1 MMRTLGSISA
11 LFMACTGTL
20 LGGLQ
25 EDIDRAIGIV
35 HQFQAGPTQAIPTE
49 VLQNAKGLVI
59 IKVVKAAFLASGIGG
74 YGIVI
79 GKTWSGWTAPSGIG
93 IGGAGIGLQAGAE
106 ATDMIFVL
114 NTQAALE
121 AFENNT
127 KVTLGSDISVAAGPI
142 GKKVESGSMIS
153 PADVYSYALTEGFY
167 AGISLEQSL
176 FIERKKANAKYYG
189 EPVTAYELLSGKISR
204 PSGAKALYRELDKY
218 SK

>member
-1 MMRTLGSISA
+1 MLKRLGSISA
-11 LFMACTGTL
+11 MFMACTSTL

-35 HQFQAGPTQAIPTE
+35 HQFEAGPVQAIPTE

-74 YGIVI
+74 YGLVI
-79 GKTWSGWTAPSGIG
+79 GRTWKGWSAPSGIG

-106 ATDMIFVL
+106 ASDMIFVL
-114 NTQAALE
+114 NTDKALE

-127 KVTLGSDISVAAGPI
+127 KVTFGSDISIAAGPI
-142 GKKVESGSMIS
+142 GKKVESGSILS
-153 PADVYSYALTEGFY
+153 PPDVYAYSLNEGFY

-218 SK
+218 SR